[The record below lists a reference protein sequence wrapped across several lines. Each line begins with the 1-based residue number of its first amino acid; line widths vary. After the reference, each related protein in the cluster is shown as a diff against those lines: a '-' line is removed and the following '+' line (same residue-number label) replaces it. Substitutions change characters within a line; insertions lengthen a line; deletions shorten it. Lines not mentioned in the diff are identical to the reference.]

1 MDNYDTENK
10 SMNDRL
16 SNAEWIWSKESFDDQ
31 YIVIKGSFTVDCDS
45 DVTLDISADT
55 NYMFYLN
62 DELTSFSQSPSYP
75 KHPIVDSISF
85 KAKHGVNSFK
95 IYAYHLGS
103 DGFSSYFAQQA
114 ALIFV
119 ISKGDE
125 ILCASNENTLVAQS
139 NRYLSGLK
147 EKVSPQLGYRL
158 SVDLTKDD
166 DDLVY
171 ENASMVDRNDAVP
184 ELRRNKKCGLLP
196 PLSPKPIHIGKGR
209 YRYDLSKEMV
219 GYLSLDIESKKERKI
234 KIAYAEHLNDD
245 KMVYLIDNRN
255 FSIDAKLKD
264 GRNRFFEGFLR
275 LGCRY
280 IEVIADDDFDIEPRI
295 SLHPYVY
302 PFDKKEWS
310 FADDSVKEIYDIA
323 VYTLECCYH
332 EHYEDCPWREQC
344 LYALDSLNQIDAG
357 LLAFKNLEQIRSSLR
372 LFAVDE
378 REDGLLPIC
387 APSGVSLT
395 IPSFSLFYIL
405 AVKSY
410 YDASKDVSFLKE
422 SLPRIDRIIA
432 AFKGN
437 MANGLAMTFEGEGKW
452 NFYEWMEGLEGE
464 LGKDGRKES
473 DIVINSLFVIAL
485 ETYDYLK
492 NKVGISSD
500 NSDLIND
507 IRIKLHNRFFDK
519 DKGLYHMSDS
529 NPSYSVLASSLAILS
544 SIAPKDIRLDISK
557 KIMEPGEYGIT
568 PTSLSM
574 KRFLY
579 DALLKTNNP
588 SSKEYILNDIKEI
601 MDAQM
606 KEGASC
612 FMETM
617 DGWRAFENA
626 GSLCHGWGTVVICYL
641 YKFGLIYSEKK

>member
-1 MDNYDTENK
+1 MDNYAIENK

-16 SNAEWIWSKESFDDQ
+16 SNAKWIWSKESFDDQ
-31 YIVIKGSFTVDCDS
+31 YIVIKGSFVLDCDS

-55 NYMFYLN
+55 NYMFFLN
-62 DELTSFSQSPSYP
+62 DELSSFSQSPSYP
-75 KHPIVDSISF
+75 KHPIVDSVSL
-85 KAKHGVNSFK
+85 KAKRGTNTFK

-103 DGFSSYFAQQA
+103 DGFSSYFAQKA
-114 ALIFV
+114 SIIFV

-125 ILCASNENTLVAQS
+125 ILYASSEDSLAAES

-147 EKVSPQLGYRL
+147 ERITPQLGYRL
-158 SVDLTKDD
+158 SVDLTKDEN
-166 DDLVY
+166 DLKYV
-171 ENASMVDRNDAVP
+171 NAVIVDRNDASP
-184 ELRRNKKCGLLP
+184 ELRRNKKCELLS

-209 YRYDLSKEMV
+209 YRYDLGKETV
-219 GYLSLDIESKKERKI
+219 GYLALDIESEKERKI
-234 KIAYAEHLNDD
+234 KITYAEHLNDD
-245 KMVYLIDNRN
+245 ELVYLIENRN
-255 FSIDAKLKD
+255 FSIDVKLKE

-280 IEVIADDDFDIEPRI
+280 IEVMGDDDFDIEPSI
-295 SLHPYVY
+295 SLYPCVY
-302 PFDKKEWS
+302 PFDKREWA
-310 FADDSVKEIYDIA
+310 FADDSVKEIYDMA

-357 LLAFKNLEQIRSSLR
+357 FLAFKNLEQIRSSLR
-372 LFAVDE
+372 LFAVDD

-387 APSGVSLT
+387 APSNVSLT

-410 YDASKDVSFLKE
+410 YDASGDKSFLYE
-422 SLPRIDRIIA
+422 ALPRIEKIVS
-432 AFKGN
+432 AFKDN
-437 MANGLAMTFEGEGKW
+437 MENGLAMTFEGEGKW
-452 NFYEWMEGLEGE
+452 NFYEWMDGLADGLMEKRKKEG
-464 LGKDGRKES
+464 

-485 ETYDYLK
+485 EAYDYLS

-500 NSDLIND
+500 NACLIND
-507 IRIKLHNRFFDK
+507 IRIKSHDHFFDW
-519 DKGLYHMSDS
+519 DKGLYHMSDL
-529 NPSYSVLASSLAILS
+529 NPSCNVLGNSLAILS
-544 SIAPKDIRLDISK
+544 GIAPKSLELDISK
-557 KIMEPGEYGIT
+557 KIMDPVKYGLV

-574 KRFLY
+574 RRFLY
-579 DALLKTNNP
+579 DAILKADNP
-588 SSKEYILNDIKEI
+588 SAREYILSDINEI
-601 MDAQM
+601 MDAQK
-606 KEGASC
+606 KEGATC

-641 YKFGLIYSEKK
+641 HKFGLIYSEEE